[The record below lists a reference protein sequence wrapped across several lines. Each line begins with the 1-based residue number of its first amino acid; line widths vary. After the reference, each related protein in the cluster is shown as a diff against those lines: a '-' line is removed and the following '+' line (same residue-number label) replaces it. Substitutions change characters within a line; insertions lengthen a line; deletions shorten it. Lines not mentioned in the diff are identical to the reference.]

1 VGRPRCSRIART
13 PPAARTRAE
22 REGTPASFILANA
35 QDHAFA
41 PASFDMII
49 SRFGVMFFD
58 DFVQAFTNL
67 RRAAKDDYRC
77 LLDGQRPSG
86 DAQVGAIL
94 LNPRS
99 RTR

>member
-1 VGRPRCSRIART
+1 
-13 PPAARTRAE
+13 
-22 REGTPASFILANA
+22 
-35 QDHAFA
+35 
-41 PASFDMII
+41 MII